1 MKRQTTLLENM
12 FYLRPMTLGE
22 FWRHPIIRGIYDKR
36 SESTR
41 KRDISRL
48 VFFNFV
54 KYEKSVRDD
63 RKKISVNW
71 DALKLVTPRRE
82 AIPHGRKL
90 KYIPLENRL
99 SRDG

>member
-48 VFFNFV
+48 VFFNFA
-54 KYEKSVRDD
+54 KYEKSVTDD
-63 RKKISVNW
+63 GKKISVNW
-71 DALKLVTPRRE
+71 DVLKLVTPRRE
-82 AIPHGRKL
+82 AIPHSRKL
-90 KYIPLENRL
+90 KEIPLENRL